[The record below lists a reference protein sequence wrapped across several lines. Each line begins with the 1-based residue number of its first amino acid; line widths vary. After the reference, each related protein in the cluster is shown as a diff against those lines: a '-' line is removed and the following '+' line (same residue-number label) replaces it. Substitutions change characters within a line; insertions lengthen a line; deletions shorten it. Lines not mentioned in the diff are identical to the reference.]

1 MQESA
6 GVREA
11 LLRYYDRFSAND
23 RDSFDRLVSRE
34 AGLVIG
40 TNWPEWYDDRE
51 TWRKQFGGGGE
62 VGVEAGDARG
72 YEQGSVGWVVDT
84 PSFVLPDGSKLRTR
98 LTGVLL
104 SEDGDWKLVQL
115 HVSGGIPDEELVRLA
130 QSASG

>member
-11 LLRYYDRFSAND
+11 MLRYYERFAADD

-62 VGVEAGDARG
+62 VGIEAGDVRG

-84 PSFVLPDGSKLRTR
+84 PSFVLPDGTKIRTR
-98 LTGVLL
+98 LTGVMLN
-104 SEDGDWKLVQL
+104 EDGDWKLVQL
-115 HVSGGIPDEELVRLA
+115 HVSVGVPDEELVRLA
-130 QSASG
+130 QRS